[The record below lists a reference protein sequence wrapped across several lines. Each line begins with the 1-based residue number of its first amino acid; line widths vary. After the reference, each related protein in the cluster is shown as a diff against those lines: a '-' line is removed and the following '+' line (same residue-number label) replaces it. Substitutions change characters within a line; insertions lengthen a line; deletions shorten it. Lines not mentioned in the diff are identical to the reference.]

1 MCFRGS
7 FHCFSVTMKK
17 ELLFSFIG
25 HILLFIILFGVTKP
39 SAKEKLYPDVFQVS
53 VVNLESGFKQE
64 EASAPVS
71 VIPQKPVPVKKLEAK
86 PKEKPS
92 QAKTPTKANP
102 DIGLKISNKGGK
114 YSYYI
119 DAILTKI
126 GSNWI
131 NPYQGSGIKLSTT
144 VYFVILKDGTITS
157 VKLEK
162 KSGNDLFDS
171 STERAVIVTKTLP
184 PLAGE
189 FVNQESLRIH
199 LEFEY
204 KP

>member
-1 MCFRGS
+1 
-7 FHCFSVTMKK
+7 MKK

-25 HILLFIILFGVTKP
+25 HILLFIILLSVTKP
-39 SAKEKLYPDVFQVS
+39 SAKEKLYPDVFQIS

-71 VIPQKPVPVKKLEAK
+71 VISQKPTPVKKPETK
-86 PKEKPS
+86 PKEKPT
-92 QAKTPTKANP
+92 QAKNP
-102 DIGLKISNKGGK
+102 AKTNTDIGLKISNKGGK

-119 DAILTKI
+119 DAILSKI
-126 GSNWI
+126 GNNWSN
-131 NPYQGSGIKLSTT
+131 PFRGSGVKFSVTI
-144 VYFVILKDGTITS
+144 YFVIKKDGEITS
-157 VKLEK
+157 VKIEK
-162 KSGNDLFDS
+162 SSGNDLYDRS
-171 STERAVIVTKTLP
+171 AERAVIVTQTLP

-189 FVNQESLRIH
+189 FANQESLRLH